1 MIVRVTEM
9 IIFFFPAIM
18 REESNVKKRDN
29 KTRVDLWFWKRLFLE
44 IKSYFQDCDFERD
57 LRIIFGN

>member
-1 MIVRVTEM
+1 MIRVTEM